1 MRQSDSQAAAYRGAV
16 TRVAVLAAGIVVAA
30 LLGAGDGAALQAQ
43 NPKLVANVG
52 PEATISLRTAGGA
65 AVTKLDPGT
74 YDIEVSDLSEFHNFQ
89 LAGPGVNQRTGIEAT
104 GTVTWTVT
112 FTNGTY
118 TFRCE
123 AHIVSMRGT
132 FNSGTVQ
139 TPAPVKTITPKTKL
153 VLTSGPTEVI
163 TLKTAA
169 GAAVK
174 QMKVGTYTVT
184 VRDRG
189 RTHNARLRGPGYNR
203 VTKPLTYTG
212 TQKWTVALKRAGTL
226 RFLCDPHAITG
237 MKGSAKIVR

>member
-1 MRQSDSQAAAYRGAV
+1 V
-16 TRVAVLAAGIVVAA
+16 TRVAVLAVGIVVAA
-30 LLGAGDGAALQAQ
+30 LLGVGDGAAVQAQ

-52 PEATISLRTAGGA
+52 PDMQISLRTAAGA

-74 YDIEVSDLSEFHNFQ
+74 YDIEVTDQSEFHNFE
-89 LAGPGVNQRTGIEAT
+89 LVGPGVTRLTGIEST

-112 FTNGTY
+112 FGNGTY
-118 TFRCE
+118 RFQCGVHSST
-123 AHIVSMRGT
+123 MRGT
-132 FNSGTVQ
+132 FTAGTVQ
-139 TPAPVKTITPKTKL
+139 QSPPGKTITAKTKL
-153 VLTSGPTEVI
+153 VLTSGPTELI

-169 GAAVK
+169 GAVVK

-189 RTHNARLRGPGYNR
+189 ATHNARLRGPGYNR
-203 VTKPLTYTG
+203 VTKPLSYRG
-212 TQKWTVALKRAGTL
+212 TQKWTVALKKTGSL